1 MNRAIVEVPWGP
13 HRGIRAVLGPGKVL
27 RIGRH
32 GDDIELPKDARV
44 SRAHLELAWDGKRCL
59 VRDRGSA
66 TGTEINGTKIAEAE
80 AHNGDWIRIGD
91 TLISVHFEGFTK
103 RLPRPK
109 IAGRP
114 GNALERARKKS
125 VLEGLAAET
134 DHLYAILD
142 STRSP
147 RILGLLREAAEYSRS
162 LYEGDE
168 GDALWEAAPYL
179 VDLSDK
185 RSRLVKSLVAEGLV
199 RRWGIFIVSKRP
211 FKDVRRH
218 FRRFLMVQDE
228 RAERMYF
235 RFYDPVVL
243 RAFLPTCTPVQAN
256 EFFQE
261 VEAFL
266 VEGDRGELLRFTKGA
281 SEPKVVG

>member
-1 MNRAIVEVPWGP
+1 VPWGP
-13 HRGIRAVLGPGKVL
+13 HRGTRAVLTPGKVL

-32 GDDIELPKDARV
+32 GDDIELAKDTRV
-44 SRAHLELAWDGKRCL
+44 SRAHLEVEWDGERCL

-66 TGTEINGTKIAEAE
+66 TGTQINGAKIDEAE
-80 AHNGDWIRIGD
+80 AHNGDWIRAGD
-91 TLISVHFEGFTK
+91 TLISVHFEGHTK

-109 IAGRP
+109 MAGRP
-114 GNALERARKKS
+114 GNVITRARKKS
-125 VLEGLAAET
+125 VLEALAAE
-134 DHLYAILD
+134 DGHLYAILD
-142 STRSP
+142 STRTP
-147 RILGLLREAAEYSRS
+147 RIIELLRESVEYSRS

-179 VDLSDK
+179 VELPDK
-185 RSRLVKSLVAEGLV
+185 RSRLVKALVTEGLV
-199 RRWGIFIVSKRP
+199 RRWGIFVVSSRR

-228 RAERMYF
+228 VGERMYF

-243 RAFLPTCTPVQAN
+243 RAFLPTCTAVQSA

-261 VEAFL
+261 IDAL
-266 VEGDRGELLRFTKGA
+266 LAEGDRGELLRFTPGA
-281 SEPKVVG
+281 REPKVVG

>member
-1 MNRAIVEVPWGP
+1 MSRAIVEIPWGP
-13 HRGIRAVLGPGKVL
+13 HRGTRAVLAPGKVL

-32 GDDIELPKDARV
+32 GDDLELPKDARV
-44 SRAHLELAWDGKRCL
+44 SRTHLELEWDGKRCL
-59 VRDRGSA
+59 VRDRGSV
-66 TGTEINGTKIAEAE
+66 TGTEINGTKIGEAE
-80 AHNGDWIRIGD
+80 ARSGDWIRVGD
-91 TLISVHFEGFTK
+91 TLISVHFEGFTR

-114 GNALERARKKS
+114 GTSLTRARKKS
-125 VLEGLAAET
+125 VLDGLASET
-134 DHLYAILD
+134 EHLYAILD
-142 STRSP
+142 PTRSP
-147 RILGLLREAAEYSRS
+147 RILGLLREAVEYSRS

-168 GDALWEAAPYL
+168 GDALWEAAPYI
-179 VDLSDK
+179 VDLPDK
-185 RSRLVKSLVAEGLV
+185 RSRLVKALVTEGLV

-228 RAERMYF
+228 TAERMYF
-235 RFYDPVVL
+235 RYYDPVVL

-261 VEAFL
+261 VDAFL

-281 SEPKVVG
+281 AEPKVVG

>member
-13 HRGIRAVLGPGKVL
+13 HRGTRAVLTPGKVL

-32 GDDIELPKDARV
+32 GDDMELPKDVRV
-44 SRAHLELAWDGKRCL
+44 SRAHLELEWDGNRCV
-59 VRDRGSA
+59 VRDRGSV
-66 TGTEINGTKIAEAE
+66 TGTEINGTKIDEAE
-80 AHNGDWIRIGD
+80 ARNGDWIRVGD
-91 TLISVHFEGFTK
+91 TLISVHFEGYTK
-103 RLPRPK
+103 RVPRPK
-109 IAGRP
+109 MAGRP
-114 GNALERARKKS
+114 GNTLTRARKKS
-125 VLEGLAAET
+125 VLDGLANET

-147 RILGLLREAAEYSRS
+147 RILGLLRESVEYSRS

-168 GDALWEAAPYL
+168 GDALWEAAPYI

-185 RSRLVKSLVAEGLV
+185 RSRLVKALVTEGLV
-199 RRWGIFIVSKRP
+199 RRWGIFVVSKRP

-228 RAERMYF
+228 AAERMYF

-243 RAFLPTCTPVQAN
+243 RAFLPTCTLVQAN

-281 SEPKVVG
+281 AEPTVVG